1 MSRRNKR
8 YRESVEEVK
17 EEPVFTPE
25 PEEEEEIIDVRPEEV
40 LTMEPEPIKGKVA
53 GCNQLNIRAE
63 ASTDSEVMAVINK
76 NEEVT
81 IRIPNFSDGW
91 HFIEFHKSPIT
102 ITGYVMSKFIEVE
115 DGQHP
120 NID

>member
-1 MSRRNKR
+1 MGRRNR
-8 YRESVEEVK
+8 NYRESVEEVK

-25 PEEEEEIIDVRPEEV
+25 PEEEEAVIDVQPEEV

-63 ASTDSEVMAVINK
+63 ASTNSEVMAVINK

-91 HFIEFHKSPIT
+91 HFIEFHKSPIS

>member
-8 YRESVEEVK
+8 YRESVEEVR

-25 PEEEEEIIDVRPEEV
+25 PEEGEDVVDAQPEEV
-40 LTMEPEPIKGKVA
+40 PTMEPEPIKGKVT
-53 GCNQLNIRAE
+53 GCNQLNIRLD
-63 ASTDSEVMAVINK
+63 ASTDSDVMAVINK
-76 NEEVT
+76 NDEVI
-81 IRIPNFSDGW
+81 IRVPNFSDGW
-91 HFIEFHKSPIT
+91 HFIEFNKSPVT

-115 DGQHP
+115 NGQHP

>member
-25 PEEEEEIIDVRPEEV
+25 PEEEEEVIDVQPEEV

-91 HFIEFHKSPIT
+91 HVIEFHKSPIT

>member
-8 YRESVEEVK
+8 KREFVEEVK

-25 PEEEEEIIDVRPEEV
+25 PEEEEEVIDVQPEEV
-40 LTMEPEPIKGKVA
+40 LTMEPKPIVGKVVD
-53 GCNQLNIRAE
+53 CQMLNVRTE
-63 ASTDSEVMAVINK
+63 PTTESEVMVVINK
-76 NEEVT
+76 GEEV
-81 IRIPNFSDGW
+81 IVRIPDFTEDW
-91 HFIEFHKSPIT
+91 HFIEFHKSPMT

>member
-25 PEEEEEIIDVRPEEV
+25 PEEEEEVIDVQPEEV

-91 HFIEFHKSPIT
+91 HFIEFYKSPIT